1 MNISTHLNIPE
12 AMNVLMFGWEFPPNI
27 SGGLGTACYGI
38 VKGLSE
44 YQDIHVRFVVPKSHG
59 NEMSANNLQLI
70 SADQISIG
78 RETQLIHRLSNV
90 SFFEVESKLTPYLT
104 PEIYSETLQKS
115 NKKEEITST
124 TSKGTRIKF
133 SGKYGPNLFDE
144 IANYAIVAKTIA
156 VENDFELIHAH
167 DWLTFPAAVA
177 AKKISG
183 KPLILHVHSTDFDR
197 SGGAINP
204 KIFAIEKQGLDEAD
218 KIIVVSNRI
227 KRRLTE
233 QYFIPSDKIVTIYN
247 GIETQVNTEEKLKH
261 RTDKEQIVTFL
272 GRITIQKGPE
282 YFVDVARMV
291 IQRMKNVHFVMAGN
305 GELRN
310 QILELS
316 VKYGISDRF
325 HFTGFLNGPE
335 VTEMLRRS
343 DLFIMP
349 SVSEPFGIVPLEA
362 MQANVPVIISL
373 QSGVSE
379 LIQNVVKTDFWDV
392 HAMADAV
399 HGILKH
405 KRLSKVMVEEG
416 KQEVS
421 KLNWTQ
427 PAHLI
432 KQVYQNLL
440 LNKAS

>member
-1 MNISTHLNIPE
+1 
-12 AMNVLMFGWEFPPNI
+12 MFGWEFPPNI

-44 YQDIHVRFVVPKSHG
+44 CQDVHITFVIPKSQG
-59 NEMSANNLQLI
+59 NELSANNLQLI
-70 SADQISIG
+70 SADQVYVGHETPPESLWSNISFL
-78 RETQLIHRLSNV
+78 QV
-90 SFFEVESKLTPYLT
+90 QSKLVPYLT
-104 PEIYSETLQKS
+104 PEIFSEQIQELR
-115 NKKEEITST
+115 KEDEFSENNPLGI
-124 TSKGTRIKF
+124 RIKF

-144 IANYAIVAKTIA
+144 INNYAIVAKTIA
-156 VENDFELIHAH
+156 TENHFELIHAH

-183 KPLILHVHSTDFDR
+183 KPLIVHVHSTDFDR

-204 KIFAIEKQGLDEAD
+204 EIFAIEKQGMDEAD

-227 KRRLTE
+227 RDRLTE
-233 QYFIPSDKIVTIYN
+233 QYNIPTDKIITIYN
-247 GIETQVNTEEKLKH
+247 GIETQTDKSAKLKRQPH
-261 RTDKEQIVTFL
+261 KRKIVTFL

-291 IQRMKNVHFVMAGN
+291 IQKMKNVHFVMAGN

-310 QILELS
+310 KIIELS
-316 VKYGISDRF
+316 ARYGISHRF

-335 VTEMLRRS
+335 VNEMLHKS

-379 LIQNVVKTDFWDV
+379 VIQNVIKTDFWDV

-399 HGILKH
+399 HGILKY
-405 KRLSKVMVEEG
+405 KKLSKMLIAEG
-416 KQEVS
+416 KEEVS
-421 KLNWTQ
+421 KLNWNI
-427 PAHLI
+427 PASQI
-432 KQVYQNLL
+432 KQVYLKTI
-440 LNKAS
+440 LNKAC

>member
-1 MNISTHLNIPE
+1 
-12 AMNVLMFGWEFPPNI
+12 MFGWEFPPNI

-38 VKGLSE
+38 VKGLAE
-44 YQDIHVRFVVPKSHG
+44 CQDVHISFVVPKSQG
-59 NEMSANNLQLI
+59 NELSANNLQLI
-70 SADQISIG
+70 SADQVNIG
-78 RETQLIHRLSNV
+78 REAWTESDWRNI
-90 SFFEVESKLTPYLT
+90 SFLQVQSKLVPYLT
-104 PEIYSETLQKS
+104 PEIFSEQIQELHNEDDFTE
-115 NKKEEITST
+115 NKLL
-124 TSKGTRIKF
+124 GTRINF

-144 IANYAIVAKTIA
+144 INNYAIVAKTIA
-156 VENDFELIHAH
+156 RENHFELIHAH

-183 KPLILHVHSTDFDR
+183 KPLIIHVHSTGYDR
-197 SGGAINP
+197 GGGAINP
-204 KIFAIEKQGLDEAD
+204 EMFDIEKQGMEEAD

-227 KRRLTE
+227 RDRLTE
-233 QYFIPSDKIVTIYN
+233 QYHIPSGKIITIYN
-247 GIETQVNTEEKLKH
+247 GIETQA
-261 RTDKEQIVTFL
+261 DKGHDFHVRDQKRKMVTFL

-291 IQRMKNVHFVMAGN
+291 IRKMKNVHFVMAGN

-310 QILELS
+310 KIIELS
-316 VKYGISDRF
+316 ARYGISHRF

-335 VTEMLRRS
+335 VTEMLHRS

-379 LIQNVVKTDFWDV
+379 VVRNVIKTDFWDV

-399 HGILKH
+399 HGVLKY
-405 KRLSKVMVEEG
+405 KKLTKTLIAEG
-416 KQEVS
+416 KQEVD
-421 KLNWTQ
+421 KLSWKQ
-427 PAHLI
+427 PVDQI
-432 KQVYQNLL
+432 KQAYLDTIS
-440 LNKAS
+440 NKAS

>member
-1 MNISTHLNIPE
+1 
-12 AMNVLMFGWEFPPNI
+12 MNVLMFGWEFPPNI

-44 YQDIHVRFVVPKSHG
+44 CQDVRITFVIPKSQG
-59 NEMSANNLQLI
+59 NEFVANNLQLI
-70 SADQISIG
+70 SADQVNVG
-78 RETQLIHRLSNV
+78 HETLPVGHWSNV
-90 SFFEVESKLTPYLT
+90 SFLQVQSKLVPYLT
-104 PEIYSETLQKS
+104 PEIFSEQIQELQS
-115 NKKEEITST
+115 EDEFSENKPSGI
-124 TSKGTRIKF
+124 RIKF

-144 IANYAIVAKTIA
+144 INNYAIVAQTIA
-156 VENDFELIHAH
+156 NENRFELIHAH

-183 KPLILHVHSTDFDR
+183 KPLIIHVHSTDFDR
-197 SGGAINP
+197 SGDAINP
-204 KIFAIEKQGLDEAD
+204 DIFAIEKQGMDEAD

-227 KRRLTE
+227 RDRLTH
-233 QYFIPSDKIVTIYN
+233 QYHIPSEKITTIYN
-247 GIETQVNTEEKLKH
+247 GIETP
-261 RTDKEQIVTFL
+261 TDKDEDSHYRPNKKKIVTFL

-291 IQRMKNVHFVMAGN
+291 IRRMKNVHFVMAGN

-310 QILELS
+310 KIIELS
-316 VKYGISDRF
+316 ARYGISHRF

-335 VTEMLRRS
+335 VTEMLHRS

-379 LIQNVVKTDFWDV
+379 VIRNVIKTDFWDV
-392 HAMADAV
+392 NAMADAV
-399 HGILKH
+399 HGILKY
-405 KRLSKVMVEEG
+405 KKLSEMLITEG
-416 KQEVS
+416 KQEVG
-421 KLNWTQ
+421 KLNWEL
-427 PAHLI
+427 PALQI
-432 KQVYQNLL
+432 KQVYLNAL
-440 LNKAS
+440 LNRAS

>member
-1 MNISTHLNIPE
+1 
-12 AMNVLMFGWEFPPNI
+12 MNVLMFGWEFPPNI

-44 YQDIHVRFVVPKSHG
+44 CHDVHVTFVIPKSQG
-59 NEMSANNLQLI
+59 NELLADKLQLI
-70 SADQISIG
+70 SADKVNIGNESIPNIIWKNISFHHV
-78 RETQLIHRLSNV
+78 Q
-90 SFFEVESKLTPYLT
+90 SKLVPYLT
-104 PEIYSETLQKS
+104 PEIFSQTHELVYKDELIE
-115 NKKEEITST
+115 NK
-124 TSKGTRIKF
+124 SKGVRIKF

-144 IANYAIVAKTIA
+144 INNYALVAKTIA
-156 VENDFELIHAH
+156 LENQFELIHAH

-183 KPLILHVHSTDFDR
+183 KPLIVHVHSTDYDR

-204 KIFAIEKQGLDEAD
+204 DIFAIEKQGMEEAD

-227 KRRLTE
+227 RDRLTE
-233 QYFIPSDKIVTIYN
+233 QYNIPDNKIITIYN
-247 GIETQVNTEEKLKH
+247 GIEPQ
-261 RTDKEQIVTFL
+261 TDEHDQALHQPRKNKIVTFL

-282 YFVDVARMV
+282 YFVDVARM
-291 IQRMKNVHFVMAGN
+291 IIHRMKNVHFVMAGN
-305 GELRN
+305 GEMRN
-310 QILELS
+310 NIIELS
-316 VKYGISDRF
+316 AKYGISNRL

-379 LIQNVVKTDFWDV
+379 VIRNVIKTDFWDV
-392 HAMADAV
+392 HAMADAI
-399 HGILKH
+399 HGILKY
-405 KRLSKVMVEEG
+405 KKLSATLIAEG

-421 KLNWTQ
+421 KLSWNNPTSQ
-427 PAHLI
+427 I
-432 KQVYQNLL
+432 KQVYLNELL
-440 LNKAS
+440 KTAS

>member
-1 MNISTHLNIPE
+1 
-12 AMNVLMFGWEFPPNI
+12 MNVLMFGWEFPPNI
-27 SGGLGTACYGI
+27 SGGLGTACYGM

-44 YQDIHVRFVVPKSHG
+44 CQDVHITFVIPKSQG
-59 NEMSANNLQLI
+59 NELSAKNLQMI
-70 SADQISIG
+70 SADQVNISH
-78 RETQLIHRLSNV
+78 ETRQDTHWSNI
-90 SFFEVESKLTPYLT
+90 SFLQVQSKLVPYLT
-104 PEIYSETLQKS
+104 PEIFSEQIQES
-115 NKKEEITST
+115 CKEDDL
-124 TSKGTRIKF
+124 SKNNPLGIRIKF

-144 IANYAIVAKTIA
+144 INNYAIVAKTIA
-156 VENDFELIHAH
+156 SENHFELIHAH

-177 AKKISG
+177 AKKILG
-183 KPLILHVHSTDFDR
+183 KPLIVHVHSTDFDR

-204 KIFAIEKQGLDEAD
+204 DIFAIEKQGMDKAD

-227 KRRLTE
+227 RDRLTE
-233 QYFIPSDKIVTIYN
+233 QYHIPSKKIITIYN
-247 GIETQVNTEEKLKH
+247 GIETQADHAENVPHVPHKQK
-261 RTDKEQIVTFL
+261 IVTFL

-291 IQRMKNVHFVMAGN
+291 IQKMKNVHFVMAGN

-310 QILELS
+310 KIIELS
-316 VKYGISDRF
+316 ARYGISHRF

-335 VTEMLRRS
+335 VNEMLHRS

-362 MQANVPVIISL
+362 MQANVPVIISQ

-379 LIQNVVKTDFWDV
+379 VIKNVVKTDFWDV

-399 HGILKH
+399 HGILKY
-405 KRLSKVMVEEG
+405 KKLSETLIAEG

-421 KLNWTQ
+421 KLNWNIPATQ
-427 PAHLI
+427 I
-432 KQVYQNLL
+432 KQVY
-440 LNKAS
+440 LNALFNRAS

>member
-1 MNISTHLNIPE
+1 
-12 AMNVLMFGWEFPPNI
+12 MFGWEFPPNI

-44 YQDIHVRFVVPKSHG
+44 CQDIHVTFVIPKSQG
-59 NEMSANNLQLI
+59 NELLAKNLQLI
-70 SADQISIG
+70 SADEINISH
-78 RETQLIHRLSNV
+78 ETQLESGWSNIRFLQV
-90 SFFEVESKLTPYLT
+90 QSKLVPYLT
-104 PEIYSETLQKS
+104 PEIFSEQIQELTNEDEFS
-115 NKKEEITST
+115 ENKPLGI
-124 TSKGTRIKF
+124 RIKF

-144 IANYAIVAKTIA
+144 INNYAIVAKTIA
-156 VENDFELIHAH
+156 SENHFELIHAH

-183 KPLILHVHSTDFDR
+183 KPLIIHVHSTDFDR

-204 KIFAIEKQGLDEAD
+204 DIFAIEKQGMDEAD

-227 KRRLTE
+227 RDRLTQ
-233 QYFIPSDKIVTIYN
+233 QYHIPTEKITTIYN
-247 GIETQVNTEEKLKH
+247 GIETP
-261 RTDKEQIVTFL
+261 TDKDIESHYRPHKKKIVTFL

-291 IQRMKNVHFVMAGN
+291 IERMKNVHFVMAGN

-310 QILELS
+310 KIIELS
-316 VKYGISDRF
+316 ARYGISHRF

-335 VTEMLRRS
+335 VKEMLHRS

-349 SVSEPFGIVPLEA
+349 SISEPFGIVPLEA

-379 LIQNVVKTDFWDV
+379 VIRNVIKTDFWDV

-399 HGILKH
+399 HGILKY
-405 KRLSKVMVEEG
+405 KKLSEMLIAEG
-416 KQEVS
+416 KQEVG
-421 KLNWTQ
+421 KLNWKS
-427 PAHLI
+427 PARQI
-432 KQVYQNLL
+432 KQVYLNALF
-440 LNKAS
+440 NKAS

>member
-1 MNISTHLNIPE
+1 
-12 AMNVLMFGWEFPPNI
+12 MFGWEFPPNI

-44 YQDIHVRFVVPKSHG
+44 CHDVRITFVIPKSQG
-59 NEMSANNLQLI
+59 NELSANNLQLI
-70 SADQISIG
+70 SADQVNVG
-78 RETQLIHRLSNV
+78 HETQPESHWSNV
-90 SFFEVESKLTPYLT
+90 SFLQVQSKLVPYLT
-104 PEIYSETLQKS
+104 PETFSEQVQKLRS
-115 NKKEEITST
+115 DEEFSENEPPGI
-124 TSKGTRIKF
+124 RIKF

-144 IANYAIVAKTIA
+144 INNYVLVAKTIA
-156 VENDFELIHAH
+156 SENRFELIHAH

-183 KPLILHVHSTDFDR
+183 KPLIIHVHSTDFDR
-197 SGGAINP
+197 SGEAINP
-204 KIFAIEKQGLDEAD
+204 DIFAIEKQGMEEAD

-227 KRRLTE
+227 RNRLTE
-233 QYFIPSDKIVTIYN
+233 QYHIPSEKITTIYN
-247 GIETQVNTEEKLKH
+247 GIETQGEKAEDHHYSPHK
-261 RTDKEQIVTFL
+261 KKIVTFL

-291 IQRMKNVHFVMAGN
+291 IRRMKNVHFVMAGN

-310 QILELS
+310 KIIELS
-316 VKYGISDRF
+316 ARYGISHRF
-325 HFTGFLNGPE
+325 HFAGFLNGPE
-335 VTEMLRRS
+335 VTEMLHRS

-379 LIQNVVKTDFWDV
+379 IIKNVIKTDFWDV

-399 HGILKH
+399 HGILKY
-405 KRLSKVMVEEG
+405 KKLAETLIAEG
-416 KQEVS
+416 KQEVG
-421 KLNWTQ
+421 KLNWAL
-427 PAHLI
+427 PALQI
-432 KQVYQNLL
+432 KQVYLNAL

>member
-1 MNISTHLNIPE
+1 MRI
-12 AMNVLMFGWEFPPNI
+12 LMFGWEFPPNI

-44 YQDIHVRFVVPKSHG
+44 CQDVHVTFVIPKSQG
-59 NEMSANNLQLI
+59 NELLANNLQLI
-70 SADQISIG
+70 SADQVNVG
-78 RETQLIHRLSNV
+78 HETLPVSYWSNV
-90 SFFEVESKLTPYLT
+90 SFLQVQSKLIPYLT
-104 PEIYSETLQKS
+104 PETFSEQIQELCCENQVFENET
-115 NKKEEITST
+115 
-124 TSKGTRIKF
+124 KGGRIKF

-144 IANYAIVAKTIA
+144 INNYAIVAKTIA
-156 VENDFELIHAH
+156 SENHFDLIHAH
-167 DWLTFPAAVA
+167 DWLTFPAAIA

-183 KPLILHVHSTDFDR
+183 KPLIIHVHSTDFDR
-197 SGGAINP
+197 SGEAINP
-204 KIFAIEKQGLDEAD
+204 DIFAIEKQGMDNAD

-227 KRRLTE
+227 RDRLTE
-233 QYFIPSDKIVTIYN
+233 QYHIPSEKITTIYN
-247 GIETQVNTEEKLKH
+247 GIEAP
-261 RTDKEQIVTFL
+261 TDKEEESHYRPHKKKIVTFL

-291 IQRMKNVHFVMAGN
+291 IRRMKNVHFVMAGN

-310 QILELS
+310 KIIELCAR
-316 VKYGISDRF
+316 YGISHRF

-335 VTEMLRRS
+335 VTEMLHRS

-362 MQANVPVIISL
+362 MQANVPVIISI

-379 LIQNVVKTDFWDV
+379 VIRNVIKTDFWDV

-399 HGILKH
+399 HGILKY
-405 KRLSKVMVEEG
+405 KKLTETLITEG
-416 KQEVS
+416 KEEVG
-421 KLNWTQ
+421 KLNWKL
-427 PAHLI
+427 PALQI
-432 KQVYQNLL
+432 KQVYLNTL